1 MFVIILIL
9 YWNRSIGQAL
19 IFHQVRKYLLMM
31 DVRKDHVKFWRPQI
45 LYACGNPRYNCVL
58 IDFINA
64 LKKSGLY
71 IIGHVRVDDFD
82 KVEARSDPRW
92 SPCAFELLVFEMTH
106 LSNVTFFR
114 SYAPSFFGSKD
125 FGPVQKELDI

>member
-1 MFVIILIL
+1 
-9 YWNRSIGQAL
+9 
-19 IFHQVRKYLLMM
+19 MM

-71 IIGHVRVDDFD
+71 IIGHVHVDDFD
-82 KVEARSDPRW
+82 QVEARSDPRW
-92 SPCAFELLVFEMTH
+92 SPCAFKFLSCGMSHVTQMTYA
-106 LSNVTFFR
+106 LSFYKSQNVL
-114 SYAPSFFGSKD
+114 A
-125 FGPVQKELDI
+125 GPNFLCRTKN

>member
-1 MFVIILIL
+1 
-9 YWNRSIGQAL
+9 
-19 IFHQVRKYLLMM
+19 MM

-82 KVEARSDPRW
+82 QVEARSDPRW
-92 SPCAFELLVFEMTH
+92 SPCGFKFLNLEIMFSEKDGH
-106 LSNVTFFR
+106 FFLKI
-114 SYAPSFFGSKD
+114 SFISWSF
-125 FGPVQKELDI
+125 